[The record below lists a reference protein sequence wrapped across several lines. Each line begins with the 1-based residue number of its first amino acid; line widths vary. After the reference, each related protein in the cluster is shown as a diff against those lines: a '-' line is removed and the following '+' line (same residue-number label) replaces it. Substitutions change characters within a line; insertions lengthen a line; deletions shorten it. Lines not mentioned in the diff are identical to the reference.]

1 MTSTLQKQ
9 RRFISRKLRNSP
21 TVTAFFFM
29 IVTDVK
35 LSRLRPTGKTKEL
48 LSLHLKMDLKS
59 ERASILESVLGS
71 QTETKT

>member
-1 MTSTLQKQ
+1 MTSTCKSKGGLFLENYVIVIHQL
-9 RRFISRKLRNSP
+9 SLL
-21 TVTAFFFM
+21 M

-48 LSLHLKMDLKS
+48 LSFHLKMDLKS
-59 ERASILESVLGS
+59 ERASILESVLGL

>member
-21 TVTAFFFM
+21 TVFFFM